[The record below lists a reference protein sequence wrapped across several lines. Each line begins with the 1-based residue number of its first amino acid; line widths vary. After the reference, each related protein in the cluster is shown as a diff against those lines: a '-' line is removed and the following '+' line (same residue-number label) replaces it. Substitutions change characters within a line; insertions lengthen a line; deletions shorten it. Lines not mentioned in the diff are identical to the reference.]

1 MRTFLHAGTVVR
13 PDRVGLGC
21 TIVLEGNRIVDVTN
35 GRQTG
40 GDGDVDVDLGACTV
54 VPGFID
60 AHVHGVAGTDVL
72 EGPGA
77 VGRVA
82 AQLPRWGVAAFCPT
96 SIACPPD
103 VLRAFLRDVATEN
116 QALRPGSAR
125 VLRAHLES
133 NFLNPELRGAQPLE
147 YICPAAGPSPPGA
160 ISASEI
166 LKVIEEWRTS
176 IAIVTLAP
184 ETPGALDMVA
194 RFVAAGLL
202 VSLGHTG
209 ATFEEARAAIHA
221 GASRATHLFC
231 AMRPLMHRDPG
242 VVGAVLTHD
251 HLHAELICDG
261 VHVHPAMMRIAI
273 AAKTPER
280 IVAIT
285 DGTAASGLP
294 RGSKARLGNLP
305 ITAEDVARLE
315 NGAMGGS
322 VLTMDR
328 AFATLVRQCDVDL
341 VDAARMCATT
351 PATDLR
357 LSHHGCIDPGQIA
370 DLAVL
375 DAELGVVETWI
386 DGRRAWPASAPRV

>member
-13 PDRVGLGC
+13 PDRVGLDC
-21 TIVLEGNRIVDVTN
+21 TIVLEGARIVDVVS

-40 GDGDVDVDLGACTV
+40 GVGDVDLDLRSRTV
-54 VPGFID
+54 VPAFID

-96 SIACPPD
+96 SIACPPE
-103 VLRAFLRDVATEN
+103 VLRSFLRDVATER
-116 QALRPGSAR
+116 QTLRPGSAR
-125 VLRAHLES
+125 VLAAHLES
-133 NFLNPELRGAQPLE
+133 NFLNPNLRGAQPLE
-147 YICPAAGPSPPGA
+147 YICAAAGPQKPGA
-160 ISASEI
+160 FEPGEI
-166 LKVIEEWRTS
+166 LKILDEWRSS

-184 ETPGALDMVA
+184 ETAGALDLVA
-194 RFVAAGLL
+194 RLVAAGLL

-231 AMRPLMHRDPG
+231 AMRPLTHRDPG
-242 VVGAVLTHD
+242 VVGAVLTYD
-251 HLHAELICDG
+251 HIHAELICDG
-261 VHVHPAMMRIAI
+261 FHVHPAVMRIAI

-280 IVAIT
+280 IIAIT

-294 RGSKARLGNLP
+294 RGSKTRLGNLA
-305 ITAEDVARLE
+305 ITAEDVARLD
-315 NGAMGGS
+315 NGAFGGS

-341 VDAARMCATT
+341 VDAVRMCATT

-357 LSHHGCIDPGQIA
+357 LSHHGCIEPGHVA

-375 DAELGVVETWI
+375 DAELNVVETWI

>member
-13 PDRVGLGC
+13 PDRVGLDC
-21 TIVLEGNRIVDVTN
+21 TIVLEDARIADVVD

-40 GDGDVDVDLGACTV
+40 GAADAVVDLRSRTV
-54 VPGFID
+54 VPAFID
-60 AHVHGVAGTDVL
+60 AHVHGLAGTDVL
-72 EGPGA
+72 EGAGA

-82 AQLPRWGVAAFCPT
+82 AQMPRWGVAAFCPT
-96 SIACPPD
+96 SIACSVD
-103 VLRAFLRDVATEN
+103 VLRSFLRDVAAERER
-116 QALRPGSAR
+116 LRPGCAR
-125 VLRAHLES
+125 VLPAHLES
-133 NFLNPELRGAQPLE
+133 NFLNPDLRGAQPLE
-147 YICPAAGPSPPGA
+147 YICPAAGPQPAGAMAPGD
-160 ISASEI
+160 I
-166 LKVIEEWRTS
+166 LKVLDEWRAS
-176 IAIVTLAP
+176 IGIVTLAP
-184 ETPGALDMVA
+184 ETPGALDLVA
-194 RFVAAGLL
+194 KFVAAGLL

-209 ATFEEARAAIHA
+209 ASFDEARAAIHA

-251 HLHAELICDG
+251 HIHAELICDA

-294 RGSKARLGNLP
+294 RGATARLGNLA
-305 ITAEDVARLE
+305 ITAADVARLE
-315 NGAMGGS
+315 DGAMAGS

-328 AFATLVRQCDVDL
+328 AFATLVRKCDVDL

-357 LSHHGCIDPGQIA
+357 LPHHGCIEPGHIA

-375 DAELGVVETWI
+375 DTDLRVVETWI
-386 DGRRAWPASAPRV
+386 DGRRAWPFAPQA

>member
-13 PDRVGLGC
+13 PDRVGLDC
-21 TIVLEGNRIVDVTN
+21 TIVLEGDRIVDVVD

-40 GDGDVDVDLGACTV
+40 GDGDVILDRRSRTV
-54 VPGFID
+54 VPAFVD
-60 AHVHGVAGTDVL
+60 AHLHGVAGTDVL
-72 EGPGA
+72 EGAGA

-96 SIACPPD
+96 SIACPPE
-103 VLRAFLRDVATEN
+103 VLRAFLRDVAAER
-116 QALRPGSAR
+116 QALRAGSAR
-125 VLRAHLES
+125 VLGAHLES
-133 NFLNPELRGAQPLE
+133 NFLNPDLRGAQPLE
-147 YICPAAGPSPPGA
+147 YICPAAGPQKAGA
-160 ISASEI
+160 ISAREV
-166 LKVIEEWRTS
+166 LAVMEEWRTS

-184 ETPGALDMVA
+184 ETPGALELVA

-231 AMRPLMHRDPG
+231 AMRPLAHRDPG

-251 HLHAELICDG
+251 HMHAELIADG

-294 RGSKARLGNLP
+294 RGAKARLGGLP
-305 ITAEDVARLE
+305 ITAADVARLDT
-315 NGAMGGS
+315 GAFGGS

-351 PATDLR
+351 PARDLR
-357 LSHHGCIDPGQIA
+357 LAKHGCIEAGQVA

-375 DAELGVVETWI
+375 DGELRVVETWI
-386 DGRRAWPASAPRV
+386 DGRRAWPG

>member
-13 PDRVGLGC
+13 PDRVGLDC
-21 TIVLEGNRIVDVTN
+21 TIVLEGDRIVDVVD

-40 GDGDVDVDLGACTV
+40 GDGDVALDRRSRTV
-54 VPGFID
+54 VPAFVD

-72 EGPGA
+72 EGAGA

-103 VLRAFLRDVATEN
+103 VLRAFLRDVAAER
-116 QALRPGSAR
+116 QAPRAGSAR

-133 NFLNPELRGAQPLE
+133 NFLNPDLRGAQPLE
-147 YICPAAGPSPPGA
+147 YICPAAGPQKAGA
-160 ISASEI
+160 ISAGEV

-184 ETPGALDMVA
+184 ETPGALELVA

-231 AMRPLMHRDPG
+231 AMRPLTHRDPG

-251 HLHAELICDG
+251 HMHAELIADG

-294 RGSKARLGNLP
+294 RGAKARLGGLP
-305 ITAEDVARLE
+305 ITAADVARLDT
-315 NGAMGGS
+315 GAFGGS

-351 PATDLR
+351 PARDLR
-357 LSHHGCIDPGQIA
+357 LAKHGCIEAGQVA

-375 DAELGVVETWI
+375 DGELRVVETWI
-386 DGRRAWPASAPRV
+386 DGRRAWPG